1 MLGTAH
7 GSSDTQQ
14 LVPSKNAPEICHVG
28 SLFSGS
34 SLASQDRS
42 NPLGH
47 RSEPHESTFGP
58 PETAPRTTKPA
69 QNTAHTRTASGP
81 LQDHFGTSLETA
93 KHRSGL
99 LKTSSTQD
107 LLRTFLATLKESS
120 PEQSAAVPRSREQYG
135 EVRSNRDQ
143 WRAVLSSREQKGAA
157 DNSTVQNSVQDRSR
171 PARGTSGSLGNHFGV
186 VSWPPNSNFMLR
198 RTARSQLGAAS
209 RTIQTSAKFT
219 STKIVHAMDGHA
231 LAYMHIC
238 VSAGRSAVLQFGD
251 LERPKR
257 L

>member
-1 MLGTAH
+1 MAAQTRGN
-7 GSSDTQQ
+7 SFR
-14 LVPSKNAPEICHVG
+14 VKNPPEICHVG

-120 PEQSAAVPRSREQYG
+120 PEQSAAVPRSREQCG

-157 DNSTVQNSVQDRSR
+157 DNSTAQNSVQDRSR
-171 PARGTSGSLGNHFGV
+171 PARGHFGITLGPLRSSLKASKQQLHAQEDRAKPARDRV
-186 VSWPPNSNFMLR
+186 KTNSN
-198 RTARSQLGAAS
+198 
-209 RTIQTSAKFT
+209 ICE
-219 STKIVHAMDGHA
+219 VH
-231 LAYMHIC
+231 IN
-238 VSAGRSAVLQFGD
+238 
-251 LERPKR
+251 
-257 L
+257 